1 LAKRFRRLKPSLTA
15 LHTRLVDLRP
25 ITEEHYYHP
34 SQQGSWSIKKVLSAI
49 APELRY
55 DALPGVKDGGM
66 AMESYVEAI
75 APATSPD
82 RREQI
87 RRELI
92 EYCALGTLAM
102 VKIWEFFSGRALA
115 LS

>member
-1 LAKRFRRLKPSLTA
+1 
-15 LHTRLVDLRP
+15 
-25 ITEEHYYHP
+25 
-34 SQQGSWSIKKVLSAI
+34 VL
-49 APELRY
+49 ELRY

-66 AMESYVEAI
+66 AMEAYVEAI

-92 EYCALGTLAM
+92 EYCALDTFAM
-102 VKIWEFFSGRALA
+102 VKVWEFFSGRVLPRIE
-115 LS
+115 S